1 MMNLRKVLSY
11 ILYLVL
17 ATVLF
22 TSCADSKEFIIDG
35 KEVTVEPYGWFDLDA
50 KHDSIEYKVNGGN
63 IVLDII
69 FCETIIVPI
78 FLTGDQLY
86 EPVRKK

>member
-35 KEVTVEPYGWFDLDA
+35 KEVTVEPYGWFDLDV